1 MALSKSVNYFVN
13 TVCYDSIAIGPF
25 NANDGEAIQSTLPHR
40 AAKICLKSP
49 KSAEHDVAGITARI
63 EATFENSGSFQ
74 TGGLRSTD
82 QQPSNSNVLRST
94 ARTYFKTR
102 NSISF
107 KLHK

>member
-13 TVCYDSIAIGPF
+13 TVCYDSIAIGAF

-63 EATFENSGSFQ
+63 EATFENSGSFAIN
-74 TGGLRSTD
+74 RSAAE
-82 QQPSNSNVLRST
+82 Q
-94 ARTYFKTR
+94 FKC
-102 NSISF
+102 F
-107 KLHK
+107 KINRKDLFQNKDFNIF